1 MQELALNQLASST
14 TDTFHIYYS
23 AFNPSRPD
31 PGRRQNVNLY
41 VNLFYISLFLFYFL
55 QFTGWEWLTTA

>member
-1 MQELALNQLASST
+1 MVCMMQELALHQLASST

-41 VNLFYISLFLFYFL
+41 VNLFYISLFLF
-55 QFTGWEWLTTA
+55 